1 MTIKEAIELLLH
13 RLNRG
18 RQGMDTSFA
27 AFGGTTGNL
36 QILQKDTN
44 AAIQLWQEKRDASG
58 LHRAAA
64 TLYTL
69 GNLTEA
75 EYEQIMK
82 ALDGEK

>member
-1 MTIKEAIELLLH
+1 MTTKEAIELLLH

-18 RQGMDTSFA
+18 KQGMDTSFA

-44 AAIQLWQEKRDASG
+44 AAIQLWQQKRDASG
-58 LHRAAA
+58 LRRAAA

-75 EYEQIMK
+75 EYEEIM
-82 ALDGEK
+82 ATLENDR